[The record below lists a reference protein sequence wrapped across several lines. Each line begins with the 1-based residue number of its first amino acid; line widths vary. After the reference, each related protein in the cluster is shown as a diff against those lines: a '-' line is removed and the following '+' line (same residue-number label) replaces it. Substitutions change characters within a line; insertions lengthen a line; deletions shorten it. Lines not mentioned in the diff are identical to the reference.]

1 MPYVYAKAAELQ
13 EKPKVG
19 SHHCVALIQH
29 YAIAPPTSSWRE
41 GIPVRG
47 ADIPMGTAIA
57 TFTKGKYAN
66 ASTGN
71 HAAFYLGQDDKGI
84 WVMDQWENSSQKP
97 LISKRHIRFLDAQP
111 AGSNPTASNNGD
123 AYSVIE

>member
-1 MPYVYAKAAELQ
+1 MPYVYAKVAELQ
-13 EKPKVG
+13 DKPKVG

-29 YAIAPPTSSWRE
+29 YAIAPPTSTWRQ
-41 GIPVRG
+41 GAVVRG
-47 ADIPMGTAIA
+47 AEIPVGTAIA

-66 ASTGN
+66 NATGN

-84 WVMDQWENSSQKP
+84 WVMDQWKDNIQKP
-97 LISKRHIRFLDAQP
+97 LISKRHIRFLDAHP
-111 AGSNPTASNNGD
+111 AGSNPSASNNGD